1 MELSSKR
8 GMMRRDRRVHL
19 MWQESEQIRK
29 DRQQFH
35 ILEKARDLKVQYR
48 SEDSKERLDG
58 LEREGPSSKS
68 L

>member
-1 MELSSKR
+1 
-8 GMMRRDRRVHL
+8 